1 MELYCIVVF
10 QVRTN
15 NTIMYFNKSD
25 HPPQFP
31 KDNSEVGGKDQFV
44 FGDLKTNSPTQS
56 VLLVALV
63 TSCK

>member
-1 MELYCIVVF
+1 
-10 QVRTN
+10 
-15 NTIMYFNKSD
+15 MYFNKSD